1 MGTVVRK
8 PSPAASP
15 DSPFSIST
23 GVRSADP
30 YVKMLIYGDAGAG
43 KTVFAAQAVDV
54 PSMRDV
60 LVINAEA
67 GTKSIVESGA
77 VEHHDLL
84 DSVEVQS
91 YETFVQ
97 LYEWLLKHCN
107 ARDAKDQIKLDALAV
122 KYGFP
127 KGRKYKTVI
136 VDSLSEIEQV
146 NLTRIFGDDANDLMD
161 AAEAA
166 DFRDYGQNRRLLHKV
181 IRAFR
186 NLPMNVIF
194 TCARDWDQ
202 DEKKKYGYQPK
213 LTGKLSKDVQFFMDI
228 VGYLATGKAGEDKT
242 TGGSA
247 DKLAR
252 RLWLQPIGK
261 FDAKSRLTPQ
271 DIGYIDSPT
280 LPKLMSKLT
289 RKGQSK

>member
-1 MGTVVRK
+1 MATTLKK
-8 PSPAASP
+8 PTPSASP
-15 DSPFSIST
+15 TSPFSIST

-43 KTVFAAQAVDV
+43 KTVFASQSVDIER
-54 PSMRDV
+54 MRDV
-60 LVINAEA
+60 LFINAEA
-67 GTKSIVESGA
+67 GTKSITESEA
-77 VEHHDLL
+77 VENHDLI
-84 DSVEVQS
+84 DFVSVQS

-107 ARDAKDQIKLDALAV
+107 ARDAKDQAKLDALAA

-127 KGRKYKTVI
+127 KGRKYRTVV

-146 NLTRIFGDDANDLMD
+146 NLSRIFGDDADDLID

-228 VGYLATGKAGEDKT
+228 VGYLATGKSVSDEGGAGV
-242 TGGSA
+242 

-271 DIGYIDSPT
+271 DVGYIDAPT
-280 LPKLMSKLT
+280 MQKLMAKLT
-289 RKGQSK
+289 RKAATK

>member
-1 MGTVVRK
+1 MATVLKK
-8 PSPAASP
+8 PSPAAAP
-15 DSPFSIST
+15 ESPFSIST
-23 GVRSADP
+23 GIKSADP
-30 YVKMLIYGDAGAG
+30 YVKMLVYGDAGAG
-43 KTVFAAQAVDV
+43 KTVLAAQAVDV

-60 LVINAEA
+60 LIINAEA
-67 GTKSIVESGA
+67 GTKSIVESEA
-77 VEHHDLL
+77 VQNHELI

-91 YETFVQ
+91 YETFVAI
-97 LYEWLLKHCN
+97 YEWLLKHCN
-107 ARDAKDQIKLDALAV
+107 ARDAKDQAKLDALSA

-127 KGRKYKTVI
+127 KGRKYRTVI

-146 NLTRIFGDDANDLMD
+146 NLSRIFGDDADDLMD

-228 VGYLATGKAGEDKT
+228 VGYLATGKSGNDE
-242 TGGSA
+242 GGG

-271 DIGYIDSPT
+271 DVGYIDNPT
-280 LPKLMSKLT
+280 MPKLMSKLT
-289 RKGQSK
+289 RKGSSK